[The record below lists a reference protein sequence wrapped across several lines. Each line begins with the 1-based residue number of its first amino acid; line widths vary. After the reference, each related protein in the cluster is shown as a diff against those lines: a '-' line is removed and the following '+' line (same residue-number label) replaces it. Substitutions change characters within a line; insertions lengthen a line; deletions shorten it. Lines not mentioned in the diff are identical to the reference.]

1 MQERWGKLTI
11 IIQEQSDMSKG
22 LRRIIIK
29 ARIINHSYTTP
40 RNAQLLR
47 ADYLLLV
54 QKMRVQ
60 SI

>member
-1 MQERWGKLTI
+1 
-11 IIQEQSDMSKG
+11 MSKG